1 MHHVNDY
8 VKCIMSRLWMSNV
21 THMRT
26 SCHTWEWVMS
36 HIEWVINAICHRI
49 EFMHHVTP
57 MNEWWHVWMSHG
69 TYEWVM
75 AHISTS
81 YVTYEWVMA
90 LVSIS
95 HATYEWVMTYMNESW
110 QIWLGHVT
118 HIDESCH
125 TYEWFVSH
133 IWINRVTHMNDSCH
147 TYELVMSHI
156 WMSLVTH
163 MNESCHTYESVM
175 SHIWMIH
182 GTPRMSYV
190 THKNESCYTCERA
203 MSHIWMS
210 HMAHMKESCHKY
222 EWVSN
227 ALCYKYSDI
236 ILRTWICH
244 VAWHIPSSSTA
255 RLQYVHRVTHMNE
268 LCHANECVVP
278 HDARGIMSHTW
289 ISHVTHMI
297 ASYHMTHSHSATS
310 LP

>member
-1 MHHVNDY
+1 
-8 VKCIMSRLWMSNV
+8 
-21 THMRT
+21 
-26 SCHTWEWVMS
+26 
-36 HIEWVINAICHRI
+36 
-49 EFMHHVTP
+49 
-57 MNEWWHVWMSHG
+57 
-69 TYEWVM
+69 
-75 AHISTS
+75 
-81 YVTYEWVMA
+81 
-90 LVSIS
+90 
-95 HATYEWVMTYMNESW
+95 
-110 QIWLGHVT
+110 
-118 HIDESCH
+118 
-125 TYEWFVSH
+125 
-133 IWINRVTHMNDSCH
+133 
-147 TYELVMSHI
+147 MSHI

-227 ALCYKYSDI
+227 ALCYRYSDI

-268 LCHANECVVP
+268 LCHAYEYV
-278 HDARGIMSHTW
+278 MSHVWTSHVTRMNESRHTNEWFMSHVW
-289 ISHVTHMI
+289 ISHITCMQSKEHLTQ
-297 ASYHMTHSHSATS
+297 S
-310 LP
+310 